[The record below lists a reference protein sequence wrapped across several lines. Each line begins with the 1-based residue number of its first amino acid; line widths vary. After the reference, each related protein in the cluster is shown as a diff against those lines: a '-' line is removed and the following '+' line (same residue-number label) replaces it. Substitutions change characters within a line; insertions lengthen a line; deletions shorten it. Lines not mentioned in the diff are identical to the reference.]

1 MSDIK
6 LLLSN
11 VKRASRSLMSL
22 TDARRAEILMRLADA
37 VDSSHEVILRANA
50 EDLSRMERSN
60 PLYDRL
66 LLSPKRLTAIA
77 GDIRHVA
84 ELPSPVGEVIEDRT
98 LPNGLRL
105 RRVRVPFG
113 VIGVIYEARPNVSSM
128 CFLFVSAVEMPV
140 CSRADLMRLL
150 PMKP

>member
-113 VIGVIYEARPNVSSM
+113 DRKSVV
-128 CFLFVSAVEMPV
+128 
-140 CSRADLMRLL
+140 
-150 PMKP
+150 

>member
-113 VIGVIYEARPNVSSM
+113 VIGVIYEARPNVTFDVFSL
-128 CFLFVSAVEMPV
+128 CFRSGNACVLKGEIG
-140 CSRADLMRLL
+140 RAHV
-150 PMKP
+150 

>member
-113 VIGVIYEARPNVSSM
+113 VIGVIYEARPNVTFDVFSL
-128 CFLFVSAVEMPV
+128 C
-140 CSRADLMRLL
+140 
-150 PMKP
+150 

>member
-113 VIGVIYEARPNVSSM
+113 VIGVIYEARPNVT
-128 CFLFVSAVEMPV
+128 FDVSV
-140 CSRADLMRLL
+140 SYTHLTL
-150 PMKP
+150 PTIGG